1 MDRLIEEMKAVAE
14 RYHAQRLCLFGSRAR
29 GDFRPDSDYDFALW
43 GVPAACQPQL
53 LNAVDD
59 LPSLHKIDV
68 VFVDEHTSQ
77 ALLDNVR
84 KDGVILMDKF
94 TIKRENFESALLRL
108 KEGLAGYEGASDP
121 QLARDGIIQRFEF
134 TCELAWKTARESLL
148 EQGHVELNSPKA
160 VMRQAFADGLVS
172 DSDGWI
178 GLLNDRNMTS
188 HIYDENTADQ
198 IFQRIR
204 TCHLPLFEGLLE
216 KLI

>member
-1 MDRLIEEMKAVAE
+1 MDRLIEEMKKQAE
-14 RYHAQRLCLFGSRAR
+14 RYCAQRLCLFGSRAR

-43 GVPAACQPQL
+43 GVPAAHQPQL
-53 LNAVDD
+53 MNAVDE
-59 LPSLHKIDV
+59 LPSLYKIDV
-68 VFVDEHTSQ
+68 VFVDAHTSP
-77 ALLDNVR
+77 ALLDHIK

-94 TIKRENFESALLRL
+94 TIKRENFEHALLRL
-108 KEGLAGYEGASDP
+108 KEGLAGYETASDQ

-134 TCELAWKTARESLL
+134 TCELAWKTAREWLL
-148 EQGHVELNSPKA
+148 DQGHVDLNSPKA

-178 GLLNDRNMTS
+178 GLLNDRNLTS

-198 IFQRIR
+198 IFQRIK

-216 KLI
+216 KLT

>member
-59 LPSLHKIDV
+59 LPSLHKVDV
-68 VFVDEHTSQ
+68 VFVDDRTSQ
-77 ALLDNVR
+77 ALLDNMK

-108 KEGLAGYEGASDP
+108 KEGLAGYEAASDP
-121 QLARDGIIQRFEF
+121 QLARDGITMIVVTHEMSF
-134 TCELAWKTARESLL
+134 ARDVANHVIFMDGGVIAEEGTPEDIFDHPKNERTKQFLKRIL
-148 EQGHVELNSPKA
+148 RDEEQQMPV
-160 VMRQAFADGLVS
+160 
-172 DSDGWI
+172 
-178 GLLNDRNMTS
+178 
-188 HIYDENTADQ
+188 
-198 IFQRIR
+198 
-204 TCHLPLFEGLLE
+204 
-216 KLI
+216 

>member
-1 MDRLIEEMKAVAE
+1 MRALAE
-14 RYHAQRLCLFGSRAR
+14 VFQAQRLCLFGSRAR

-43 GVPAACQPQL
+43 GVPAERQPQL
-53 LNAVDD
+53 LSAVDE

-68 VFVDEHTSQ
+68 VFVDQRTAP
-77 ALLDNVR
+77 ALVANIE
-84 KDGVILMDKF
+84 KDGVVLMDKF
-94 TIKRENFESALLRL
+94 TIKRENFQNAVRRL
-108 KEGLAGYEGASDP
+108 KEGLAGYGDAVDK

-134 TCELAWKTARESLL
+134 TCELAWKTAREWLL
-148 EQGHVELNSPKA
+148 DQGYVELNSPKA

-204 TCHLPLFEGLLE
+204 TYYLALFEGLLE
-216 KLI
+216 KLS